1 MIPVIKQTEK
11 EIIARNSM
19 GETIRVVTEGEKHL
33 IYHSDIGPEP
43 CRLMSLTGVF
53 VVLNH
58 RGRPLVIDQ
67 EEMLFILWAID
78 QLGEKH
84 APLADMR

>member
-1 MIPVIKQTEK
+1 MIPVIQQNEH
-11 EIIARNSM
+11 EIIGRNSL
-19 GETIRVVTEGEKHL
+19 GETIRVVNEGDHQS
-33 IYHSDIGPEP
+33 IYHSDIGWEP

-58 RGRPLVIDQ
+58 RGRPQVIDP

-78 QLGEKH
+78 QLGGMH
-84 APLADMR
+84 TLPQGGR

>member
-1 MIPVIKQTEK
+1 MIPVTKQTDQ
-11 EIIARNSM
+11 EIEAKNSM
-19 GETIRVVTEGEKHL
+19 GETIRVVAEGEGCL
-33 IYHSDIGPEP
+33 IYHSDIGREP

-58 RGRPLVIDQ
+58 RGRPQVIDQ

-78 QLGEKH
+78 RLSGKTSAQTGK
-84 APLADMR
+84 R

>member
-1 MIPVIKQTEK
+1 MIPVIKQTKNEV
-11 EIIARNSM
+11 IGRNSM
-19 GETIRVVTEGEKHL
+19 GETIRVVTEGDNHY
-33 IYHSDIGPEP
+33 IYHSDIGREP

-58 RGRPLVIDQ
+58 RGRPQVIDQ

-78 QLGEKH
+78 QLGEKPT
-84 APLADMR
+84 PLVGMR

>member
-1 MIPVIKQTEK
+1 MIPVIKQTK
-11 EIIARNSM
+11 KDVIGRNSM
-19 GETIRVVTEGEKHL
+19 GETIRVASEGDQCL

-58 RGRPLVIDQ
+58 RGRPQVIDQ
-67 EEMLFILWAID
+67 DEMLFILWAID
-78 QLGEKH
+78 QLGDKPT
-84 APLADMR
+84 PLAGMR

>member
-11 EIIARNSM
+11 EIIGRNSI
-19 GETIRVVTEGEKHL
+19 GETIRVATEGDNCV

-58 RGRPLVIDQ
+58 RGRPQVIDQ
-67 EEMLFILWAID
+67 DEMLFILWAID
-78 QLGEKH
+78 KLGQKH
-84 APLADMR
+84 KPLAGIR